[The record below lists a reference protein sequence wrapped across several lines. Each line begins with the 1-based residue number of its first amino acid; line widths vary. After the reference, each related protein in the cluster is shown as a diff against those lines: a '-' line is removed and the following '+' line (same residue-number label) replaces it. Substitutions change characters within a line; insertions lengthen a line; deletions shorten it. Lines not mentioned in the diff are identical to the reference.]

1 MGEVVEIDSKGRIVI
16 PSSIRNKFG
25 LSDGARLVIEIRDDE
40 IVLLRIVSK
49 TTEQSDDKADSLK
62 DFLIKS

>member
-49 TTEQSDDKADSLK
+49 TTEQSNNKADSLK